1 MSPSRGLRLLPLA
14 RRSYSTAAPPK
25 SPIELLRLSPHR
37 LHIYRSNSTNP
48 FFNLSAEDYLLRHSP
63 PTSTLLFTY
72 TNTPSI
78 ILGRNQNIWSEVNI
92 PLLNTPPYNST
103 VQLVRRRSGGG
114 TVYHDLGNLC
124 WSVIMPRKAFDRD
137 FYANAV
143 VRALHS
149 LGVTTAMVNE
159 RHDIILRKTT
169 TSPDTGKTK
178 VRDKKVSGSAYK
190 IIRERAYHHATLLL
204 NSDLVN
210 ISALLR
216 SPLKEFITTK
226 GVESVRSPVENI
238 GVAKEELVG
247 KIEEEFLKA
256 NGWKEGDEEVGR
268 AVLEEEE
275 TVRVREYIK
284 EGMMELQSQKW
295 LYSQTPEFTLSLPA
309 GTTLPELPG
318 LAGFQP
324 VLPPTSK
331 LSLLTTSST
340 LQNIQISTS
349 PDPSF
354 SFVQS
359 QESHI
364 RLLHTPFNGP
374 QINKKL
380 QEINSLPED
389 YKIDVGRWLE
399 HAVGGWGGEEKV
411 DLWTDGKGGK
421 SMRARAAEKEEERKE
436 RREANKKLQG
446 RAADTNNIEDPVVT
460 EQTNDTTT
468 TAATTATSQ

>member
-14 RRSYSTAAPPK
+14 RRSYSTTTPPK
-25 SPIELLRLSPHR
+25 TPIELLRLSPHR

-137 FYANAV
+137 FYANV
-143 VRALHS
+143 VVKALHS

-204 NSDLVN
+204 NSDLGN

-238 GVAKEELVG
+238 GVGKEELVG

-275 TVRVREYIK
+275 TVRVREYIR
-284 EGMMELQSQKW
+284 EGMMELQVSR
-295 LYSQTPEFTLSLPA
+295 LYPPPSSFFCFRFVADSFAFTFLLSKKRFYTAAIPWFTNYL
-309 GTTLPELPG
+309 GRSNRL
-318 LAGFQP
+318 FF
-324 VLPPTSK
+324 
-331 LSLLTTSST
+331 LSLLLLSEDSC
-340 LQNIQISTS
+340 IQYISN
-349 PDPSF
+349 PNAIHFP
-354 SFVQS
+354 
-359 QESHI
+359 
-364 RLLHTPFNGP
+364 LTPRKT
-374 QINKKL
+374 I
-380 QEINSLPED
+380 
-389 YKIDVGRWLE
+389 Y
-399 HAVGGWGGEEKV
+399 HACTPVMK
-411 DLWTDGKGGK
+411 
-421 SMRARAAEKEEERKE
+421 
-436 RREANKKLQG
+436 RRNPL
-446 RAADTNNIEDPVVT
+446 T
-460 EQTNDTTT
+460 
-468 TAATTATSQ
+468 